1 MITVKA
7 NVRDLQRIEKMLKN
21 LPKGA
26 KSIVVPAVSEYLI
39 GDESHGLK
47 HEPAYNYVDR
57 TSAYGF
63 PFFTD
68 KQRRYFFWALGE
80 GIINPGRN
88 NRTHEAQDG
97 WKTRGDLYR
106 QQIYN
111 DAPHAKWLYSDR
123 DQARQPAK
131 VGWRKISEIIAS
143 NMKGA
148 IRHARMKLNEWLKK
162 KGYR

>member
-1 MITVKA
+1 MNYDPRSLKKV
-7 NVRDLQRIEKMLKN
+7 QKMLED

-26 KSIVVPAVSEYLI
+26 KSIIVPAFNEYLI

-47 HEPAYNYVDR
+47 HEPGYNYVDR

-80 GIINPGRN
+80 GIINPGQD
-88 NRTHEAQDG
+88 NRTHNFRDN
-97 WKTRGDLYR
+97 WKVRGDLYR
-106 QQIYN
+106 QTIYN
-111 DAPHAKWLYSDR
+111 DVPYGKWLMSEG
-123 DQARQPAK
+123 QARQPAQ
-131 VGWRKISEIIAS
+131 VGWRRISEVVKS

-148 IRHARMKLNEWLKK
+148 IRYAKQKLNEWFKK
-162 KGYR
+162 KGWK